1 MTTEER
7 KKIEG
12 LRSKGYGYKR
22 IAEELDIPLGTVKSY
37 CRRNEVNGT
46 EKRCPVCGKLIEANK
61 IGHPRKYCSKKCRD
75 AYWREHTDM
84 INSKSARRH
93 VCKCCGKEFRT
104 YRDDSKF
111 CSTGCYMA
119 YRFGGV
125 GHEEEQV

>member
-37 CRRNEVNGT
+37 CRRNEIDSS
-46 EKRCPVCGKLIEANK
+46 EKRCPVCGKIIEENP
-61 IGHPRKYCSKKCRD
+61 IGRPKKYCSQKCRA
-75 AYWREHTDM
+75 AYWREHTDIM
-84 INSKSARRH
+84 KSRNAKKH
-93 VCKCCGKEFRT
+93 VCRCCGREFKT
-104 YRDDSKF
+104 YRSDSKF
-111 CSTGCYMA
+111 CSIDCYMA

-125 GHEEEQV
+125 GHEEEQI